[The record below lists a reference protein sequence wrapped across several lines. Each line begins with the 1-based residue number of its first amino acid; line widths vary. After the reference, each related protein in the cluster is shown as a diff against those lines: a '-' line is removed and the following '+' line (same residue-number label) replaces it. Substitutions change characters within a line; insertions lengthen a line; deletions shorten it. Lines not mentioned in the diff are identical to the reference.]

1 MNMTDYIP
9 TRPQGFD
16 YDAALADLQEKIRHK
31 KKAKTMLAHFA
42 EEAARLTSV
51 MEDRKSEY
59 EVEQEEAEAMQSATL
74 TLLLYRAMICR
85 SVSRGFF
92 FCPMVAPFC
101 PLG

>member
-1 MNMTDYIP
+1 
-9 TRPQGFD
+9 
-16 YDAALADLQEKIRHK
+16 
-31 KKAKTMLAHFA
+31 MLTHFV
-42 EEAARLTSV
+42 EETARLTSV

-59 EVEQEEAEAMQSATL
+59 EVEQAEAMQCATL

-92 FCPMVAPFC
+92 FCPVVAPFC